1 MQPGKYWLIFEGKGL
16 MDNPTVARPNDLITS
31 KSGISGE
38 LMQIRLSGKGAI
50 PLLDDPANVVS
61 LNN

>member
-1 MQPGKYWLIFEGKGL
+1 